1 MTVKEQLHRVID
13 GMSDLEAAGLL
24 RLVAA
29 PGAGDDAMAAY
40 LAAAPPDDEPLTAED
55 LDAAREA
62 LGDLAAGRLVGL
74 DELARE
80 LG

>member
-1 MTVKEQLHRVID
+1 MTVKDQLHLMID
-13 GMSDLEAAGLL
+13 GMGDLEAAGLL
-24 RLVAA
+24 RLLAA
-29 PGAGDDAMAAY
+29 PDAPHDKMAAY
-40 LAAAPPDDEPLTAED
+40 LAAAPPDDEPLTDED

-62 LGDLAAGRLVGL
+62 LGDLAAGRLVDL

>member
-13 GMSDLEAAGLL
+13 GMSELEAAGLL
-24 RLVAA
+24 TFFA
-29 PGAGDDAMAAY
+29 PPDAGEDALAAY
-40 LAAAPPDDEPLTAED
+40 LADAPLDDEPLTGED
-55 LDAAREA
+55 RAAAREA
-62 LGDLAAGRLVGL
+62 LEDLAAGRLVGL